1 MQRNPGVCP
10 ADAPFRALP
19 VTAVPGVGH
28 MAWSAPPPTHSYTP
42 TALLKVSGP
51 EQMRQEWLASRGP
64 AAYAA
69 MLAHVHALAKAQQRP
84 VSSLIAGQDD
94 D

>member
-1 MQRNPGVCP
+1 
-10 ADAPFRALP
+10 
-19 VTAVPGVGH
+19 
-28 MAWSAPPPTHSYTP
+28 
-42 TALLKVSGP
+42 
-51 EQMRQEWLASRGP
+51 MRQEWLASRGP